1 MQLRQIS
8 LAVMTTG
15 CLVIQANAI
24 PLGPLSPDTSN
35 SQIDIDNFEFATSA
49 FPDVLVSHT
58 LEHNDLQGRSV
69 LRALNDDKLTS
80 YIDPDFFDDY
90 VILRF
95 TDNAIRN
102 EAGYD
107 LAIFELWAPE
117 AIRISLSSD
126 KPGITVTPI
135 YTGFKTTF
143 NNGGTGRVNI
153 AWVDL
158 TDLGIADGGLV
169 HELLIGATGSV
180 ATEENNAV
188 SSPEIAGVAAIHN
201 VPEPGTV
208 ALFGLGLG
216 SLLLGRRHWH

>member
-8 LAVMTTG
+8 LALMTTG
-15 CLVIQANAI
+15 CLAIQAHAI
-24 PLGPLSPDTSN
+24 PLGPLSQDPYS
-35 SQIDIDNFEFATSA
+35 SQIDIGNFEFDKSA

-58 LEHNDLQGRSV
+58 LEQNDLQGSSV

-107 LAIFELWAPE
+107 LAIFELWTPE

-126 KPGITVTPI
+126 QSGINVMPI
-135 YTGFKTTF
+135 YTGYITTF
-143 NNGGTGRVNI
+143 NNGGTGEVNI

-158 TDLGIADGGLV
+158 SDLGIADGGLV
-169 HELLIGATGSV
+169 HELLIGATGS
-180 ATEENNAV
+180 EETDVNNAV

-201 VPEPGTV
+201 VPEPGTL

-216 SLLLGRRHWH
+216 SLLLGRKYWH

>member
-8 LAVMTTG
+8 LALMTTG
-15 CLVIQANAI
+15 CLAIQAHAI
-24 PLGPLSPDTSN
+24 PLGPLSQDPYS
-35 SQIDIDNFEFATSA
+35 SQIDIGNFEFDASA
-49 FPDVLVSHT
+49 FPDALVAHT
-58 LEHNDLQGRSV
+58 LEQDDLEGSRI

-80 YIDPDFFDDY
+80 YIDPDFVGDY

-107 LAIFELWAPE
+107 LAIFELWTPE

-126 KPGITVTPI
+126 QSGINVMPI
-135 YTGFKTTF
+135 YTGYITTF
-143 NNGGTGRVNI
+143 NNGGTGEVNI

-158 TDLGIADGGLV
+158 SDLGIADGGLV
-169 HELLIGATGSV
+169 HELLIGATGS
-180 ATEENNAV
+180 EETDVNNDV

-201 VPEPGTV
+201 VPEPGTL

-216 SLLLGRRHWH
+216 SLLLGRKYWH